1 MNAAESHGSF
11 LGLPNCDRASADACI
26 VPLPFEGTVSYGHG
40 TAAAPDAVVAA
51 SKQVELWDDELDFDL
66 DSLQYH
72 TVAPIVPESS
82 ESPGAYLDRVTRACR
97 PYFEGYG
104 LTIGLGGEHSLTPAL
119 VSAAVG
125 ESDDLS
131 HLTIVQID
139 AHADLRASYEDRPHS
154 HACAMRRLT
163 DRGASLIAIG
173 VRAMSREEIEYAR
186 SDPHIQIY
194 RAQSLETE
202 GRHREFASDER
213 LVLDQLGR
221 LKGDVYLTIDI
232 DGLDSSL
239 CPGTGTPEPGGL
251 SWWQT
256 LRILRRLLLDNRNR
270 RLIGCD
276 LVEAVPQPGTQVN
289 EFTAARLLAKVI
301 AYASA

>member
-1 MNAAESHGSF
+1 MHPAESHGSF
-11 LGLPNCDRASADACI
+11 LGLPNCDRASADVCI

-51 SKQVELWDDELDFDL
+51 SSQVELWDDELDFDL

-72 TVAPIVPESS
+72 TAAPVVLEPSESS
-82 ESPGAYLDRVTRACR
+82 EDYLDRVARECR
-97 PYFEGYG
+97 PFFEAPG
-104 LTIGLGGEHSLTPAL
+104 LTIGLGGEHSLTQAL

-125 ESDDLS
+125 ESDNLS
-131 HLTIVQID
+131 HLTVVQID
-139 AHADLRASYEDRPHS
+139 AHADLRASYEGQPHS

-186 SDPHIQIY
+186 PDPHIQIY
-194 RAQSLETE
+194 RAQSLAHADPRCEFSNEE
-202 GRHREFASDER
+202 G
-213 LVLDQLGR
+213 LVLDQLAR

-256 LRILRRLLLDNRNR
+256 LRFLRALLLDNRKR

-276 LVEAVPQPGTQVN
+276 LVETVPQPGTQIN

-301 AYASA
+301 AYSNR